1 MSADDFKQ
9 NIVNTFELVAGV
21 YDGPAQ
27 RYFVFTADQMVQ
39 MANPK
44 FDERVLDI
52 ATGTGHAAIAAAH
65 YVGDAR
71 RVHAIDLSRNML
83 AQAKKKCEHLGVF
96 NMDFFEMDA
105 ENLDFK
111 NDYYDIILCSFGLFF
126 VNDIV
131 KTLQGWRRVLKPG
144 GRVVFTTFTT
154 NAFKPYVELFA
165 NTIESFG
172 ITIDGERFGRLND
185 SDKCCTVLSKAGFSD
200 IKTEVQQLGF
210 HLKDENDWWEI
221 VESSGLRGFIEQLDS
236 DKLAEFKKQHL
247 QKIAEHKT
255 EKGIWLDVEVIFTMG
270 FIPS

>member
-1 MSADDFKQ
+1 MSVDDLKQ

-27 RYFVFTADQMVQ
+27 RYFIFAADQMVE
-39 MANPK
+39 MAKPG

-65 YVGDAR
+65 YVGEAR
-71 RVHAIDLSRNML
+71 RVHAIDLSHNML

-105 ENLDFK
+105 ENLEFK
-111 NDYYDIILCSFGLFF
+111 DDYYDIILCSFGLFF

-131 KTLQGWRRVLKPG
+131 KTLQGWQRVLKTG

-154 NAFKPYVELFA
+154 NAFKPYIKSFA
-165 NTIESFG
+165 NAMESFG
-172 ITIDGERFGRLND
+172 VTIDGGHFSRLND
-185 SDKCCTVLSKAGFSD
+185 TEKCRAVLSEAGFSD
-200 IKTEVQQLGF
+200 IQTETRQLGF

-221 VESSGLRGFIEQLDS
+221 IESSGLRGFIEQLNS
-236 DKLAEFKKQHL
+236 GKLAEFKEQHL
-247 QKIAEHKT
+247 AEIAKYKT
-255 EKGIWLDVEVIFTMG
+255 DKGIWLDVEVIFIMG
-270 FIPS
+270 ISA